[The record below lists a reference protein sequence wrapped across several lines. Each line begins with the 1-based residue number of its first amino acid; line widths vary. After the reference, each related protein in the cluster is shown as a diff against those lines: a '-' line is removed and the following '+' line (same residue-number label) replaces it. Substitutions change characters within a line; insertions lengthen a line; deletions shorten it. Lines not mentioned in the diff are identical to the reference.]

1 MTIFQSILLGFLVV
15 CAISVSFS
23 RNLLNSILIYMSYSL
38 IMSILWVCLESP
50 DLAITEA
57 AVGAGVTSILFFATL
72 KKIQAIRIESE
83 KAETTA
89 AKNNDAAAQ
98 EGRKAKQKTERRNR
112 HMSRRKP
119 NEEYDKTMAGRFFGW
134 LSGSKDPYLGQVE
147 MQAQEEKVLPS
158 ETIIERMRE
167 AQMRRDKVYD
177 PEANTLARLFHKI
190 YTASAVFSVLHWWA
204 SCW

>member
-83 KAETTA
+83 KAETNA

-98 EGRKAKQKTERRNR
+98 GRQESEAEDRKAEPA
-112 HMSRRKP
+112 H
-119 NEEYDKTMAGRFFGW
+119 E
-134 LSGSKDPYLGQVE
+134 
-147 MQAQEEKVLPS
+147 
-158 ETIIERMRE
+158 
-167 AQMRRDKVYD
+167 
-177 PEANTLARLFHKI
+177 
-190 YTASAVFSVLHWWA
+190 
-204 SCW
+204 

>member
-72 KKIQAIRIESE
+72 KKIQAIRIETE
-83 KAETTA
+83 KAETVA
-89 AKNNDAAAQ
+89 ARNNDATAQ
-98 EGRKAKQKTERRNR
+98 STNGDNMPTARNTGENNTPTTQSTSEDSALTTQDISESSTQTATGIINDSEEDRKAEPTHE
-112 HMSRRKP
+112 
-119 NEEYDKTMAGRFFGW
+119 
-134 LSGSKDPYLGQVE
+134 
-147 MQAQEEKVLPS
+147 
-158 ETIIERMRE
+158 
-167 AQMRRDKVYD
+167 
-177 PEANTLARLFHKI
+177 
-190 YTASAVFSVLHWWA
+190 
-204 SCW
+204 

>member
-50 DLAITEA
+50 DLAITEV

-83 KAETTA
+83 KAETVA
-89 AKNNDAAAQ
+89 ARNNDATAQ
-98 EGRKAKQKTERRNR
+98 STNEDNMPTAWNTDEDNTPTTQSTSEDSALTTQDISESSTQTATGIMNDSAEDRKAEPTHE
-112 HMSRRKP
+112 
-119 NEEYDKTMAGRFFGW
+119 
-134 LSGSKDPYLGQVE
+134 
-147 MQAQEEKVLPS
+147 
-158 ETIIERMRE
+158 
-167 AQMRRDKVYD
+167 
-177 PEANTLARLFHKI
+177 
-190 YTASAVFSVLHWWA
+190 
-204 SCW
+204 

>member
-98 EGRKAKQKTERRNR
+98 GRQESEAKDRKAE
-112 HMSRRKP
+112 
-119 NEEYDKTMAGRFFGW
+119 
-134 LSGSKDPYLGQVE
+134 
-147 MQAQEEKVLPS
+147 QAHE
-158 ETIIERMRE
+158 
-167 AQMRRDKVYD
+167 
-177 PEANTLARLFHKI
+177 
-190 YTASAVFSVLHWWA
+190 
-204 SCW
+204 

>member
-89 AKNNDAAAQ
+89 AKKESEAKD
-98 EGRKAKQKTERRNR
+98 RKAEPA
-112 HMSRRKP
+112 H
-119 NEEYDKTMAGRFFGW
+119 E
-134 LSGSKDPYLGQVE
+134 
-147 MQAQEEKVLPS
+147 
-158 ETIIERMRE
+158 
-167 AQMRRDKVYD
+167 
-177 PEANTLARLFHKI
+177 
-190 YTASAVFSVLHWWA
+190 
-204 SCW
+204 

>member
-1 MTIFQSILLGFLVV
+1 MTIFQYILLGFLVV

-83 KAETTA
+83 KTETNAGKDRGTSAQDKQESNTHTMHRISESGMQTANVIMNDSAE
-89 AKNNDAAAQ
+89 D
-98 EGRKAKQKTERRNR
+98 RKAEPA
-112 HMSRRKP
+112 H
-119 NEEYDKTMAGRFFGW
+119 E
-134 LSGSKDPYLGQVE
+134 
-147 MQAQEEKVLPS
+147 
-158 ETIIERMRE
+158 
-167 AQMRRDKVYD
+167 
-177 PEANTLARLFHKI
+177 
-190 YTASAVFSVLHWWA
+190 
-204 SCW
+204 